1 MPDSL
6 AINILIFVVSAVVV
20 AFVGTRMSKVADR
33 LADKTGL
40 GEAIMGAV
48 FLGGTTSL
56 SGIVTSVT
64 AAAGGHAELAVSNA
78 VGGIA
83 AQTAFLAVADLFYK
97 ESNLEHAAASIA
109 NLVQGTLLLSLLS
122 IPILAFAGPP
132 LSFWG
137 VHPATLVLMAAYFA
151 GLRLVSLSQTENMW
165 QPRQTNET
173 AVDKPDDAVQSRSL
187 RKMWLQFLGYAV
199 TIAIAGYFIAQS
211 GVVIAA
217 KTGLTE
223 SVVGTLLT
231 AVSTS
236 LPELVTTVAAVR
248 QGALTLAVGGIIGGN
263 CFDLMLIAFSDLAYR
278 DGSIYEAITY
288 RQVFLMALTG
298 LMTGILLLGLLKRE
312 RHGIGNIGFES
323 FLILILYVGGVASLF
338 FKSR

>member
-1 MPDSL
+1 MTDSL
-6 AINILIFVVSAVVV
+6 AVNILVFIAAAALI

-40 GEAIMGAV
+40 GEALMGAV

-83 AQTAFLAVADLFYK
+83 AQTVFLAVADLFYK
-97 ESNLEHAAASIA
+97 KSNLEHAAASIA

-122 IPILAFAGPP
+122 IPILAFSGPP
-132 LSFWG
+132 ISFWG
-137 VHPATLVLMAAYFA
+137 IHPATWVLIAAYFA
-151 GLRLVSLSQTENMW
+151 GLRLVSQSQTDNMW
-165 QPRQTNET
+165 QPRQTDQT
-173 AVDKPDDAVQSRSL
+173 AVDEPDNAVQSRSL
-187 RKMWLQFLGYAV
+187 RRMWIKFLAYAAA
-199 TIAIAGYFIAQS
+199 IAVAGYFIAQS

-217 KTGLTE
+217 KTGLSE

-236 LPELVTTVAAVR
+236 LPELVTTIAAVR

-263 CFDLMLIAFSDLAYR
+263 CFDLLLIAFSDMAYR

-323 FLILILYVGGVASLF
+323 FLILLLYIGGVATLF
-338 FKSR
+338 FH